1 MTDQPI
7 HEEIDLRGQVALV
20 TGGGRGLGQHLA
32 TALAGA
38 GAAVAIVG
46 RSEPHLTETMRLIEG
61 EGGQAMALPADVTD
75 QRAVERVVAT
85 TEQRLGP
92 IDLLVNNAGVVGPVN
107 SFLWEVDPAQWWR
120 TIEINLRGPFLCAR
134 VVLAGMVSR
143 RAGRIINMTSTIA
156 HHPYITAYKASK
168 TALTALTTCLA
179 AETQPYGISVF
190 AFMPGLVRS
199 GMTEYLAASSEV
211 HESIRSRHQAYL
223 RQGITVDVPE
233 RAVQVCL
240 LLASG
245 RADALSGRYI
255 SAWDDALESL
265 KRVEEILQNDLL
277 TVRVRPLT
285 TSGDVQRRYE
295 SLLRGSEG

>member
-46 RSEPHLTETMRLIEG
+46 RSAPHLTETVRLIEG
-61 EGGQAMALPADVTD
+61 GGGQALAFPADVTD
-75 QRAVERVVAT
+75 QQAVERVVAA

-92 IDLLVNNAGVVGPVN
+92 IDLLVNNAGVLGPVN
-107 SFLWEVDPAQWWR
+107 GPLWEVDPMQWWR
-120 TIEINLRGPFLCAR
+120 TIDINLRGPFLCAR
-134 VVLAGMVSR
+134 AVLPGMVSR
-143 RAGRIINMTSTIA
+143 RAGRIINMTSPTGQ
-156 HHPYITAYKASK
+156 HPYLTAYKASK
-168 TALTALTTCLA
+168 TALTDLTNCLA

-190 AFMPGLVRS
+190 AFMPGGVRS

-211 HESIRSRHQAYL
+211 HESIRSHHQAYF
-223 RQGITVDVPE
+223 REGITVDVPE

-245 RADALSGRYI
+245 KADALSGRYI